1 MTDKIEPNRASGPE
15 TTSASSMT
23 MDWDLFGEHLKE
35 FDMTDAQERE
45 LLEALWSLVVGFV
58 DLGLGIHPA
67 QLVAGICC
75 EQIDGSATGKASS
88 VVDCSNTIN
97 AKFSASADRK
107 SKSAQPER
115 SPE

>member
-1 MTDKIEPNRASGPE
+1 MTDKIKPNAACGPE
-15 TTSASSMT
+15 TANSSSLS

-75 EQIDGSATGKASS
+75 ERIDGSATGKASS

-97 AKFSASADRK
+97 TKFSASAGRK
-107 SKSAQPER
+107 SEPTQPER